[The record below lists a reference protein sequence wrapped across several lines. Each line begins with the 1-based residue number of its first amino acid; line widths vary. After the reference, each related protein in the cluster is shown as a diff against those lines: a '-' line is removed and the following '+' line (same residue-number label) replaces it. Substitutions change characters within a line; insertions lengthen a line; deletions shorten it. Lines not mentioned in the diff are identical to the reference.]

1 MLNTTN
7 EVVLVRIPIAPAL
20 IRTNGGDMKCFTL
33 AQGFCFA
40 EYDDGNVFQIS
51 NPLEEWLMSVKKNS
65 ANTPNDTQIYFT
77 FEAEGAR
84 GNPGL
89 NDDGRSLID
98 IQTVL

>member
-7 EVVLVRIPIAPAL
+7 NVVLVRIPIAPTT
-20 IRTNGGDMKCFTL
+20 ITTNGGAIKCFTL

-40 EYDDGNVFQIS
+40 EYDDGNVFPIS

-65 ANTPNDTQIYFT
+65 ENVPNDTQIYFT

-84 GNPGL
+84 GNPGK
-89 NDDGRSLID
+89 NDDGRSLTD